1 MESSVNPP
9 TSDELLA
16 ARDIRKH
23 LPRCEFHHVDVT
35 CDGCEVEPIVGS
47 RFKCSVCP
55 DIDLCEAC
63 CRAIM
68 AARISI
74 QNELGSDLP
83 APSSSGRS
91 KRGSNWI
98 RRVKGDDPKRKW
110 LALMETVPCL
120 HRSHAFEQVRSG
132 PERALVFRGVPAVEV
147 DETDGVDDSCTLAS
161 AFLEALPPSKVLCRD
176 LAWLHCVTWPDGSNN
191 YTDAA
196 AERRIGEA
204 LDAWERAVERGK
216 ITSADVHRIAKTYNL
231 LGGKWMLFPGS
242 GEVDAAWTAVVQ
254 AMVAGGG
261 LAGGACDEVKVS
273 TASPSDGK
281 HVMLAYVK
289 DYGDVERVDG
299 VIDALQR
306 ALRDAGVSLADS
318 RALFKPDVFSFLN
331 IYSRNGFGLKPTML
345 ARDVR

>member
-1 MESSVNPP
+1 M
-9 TSDELLA
+9 
-16 ARDIRKH
+16 
-23 LPRCEFHHVDVT
+23 
-35 CDGCEVEPIVGS
+35 
-47 RFKCSVCP
+47 
-55 DIDLCEAC
+55 
-63 CRAIM
+63 
-68 AARISI
+68 
-74 QNELGSDLP
+74 
-83 APSSSGRS
+83 
-91 KRGSNWI
+91 
-98 RRVKGDDPKRKW
+98 
-110 LALMETVPCL
+110 
-120 HRSHAFEQVRSG
+120 
-132 PERALVFRGVPAVEV
+132 
-147 DETDGVDDSCTLAS
+147 
-161 AFLEALPPSKVLCRD
+161 
-176 LAWLHCVTWPDGSNN
+176 
-191 YTDAA
+191 
-196 AERRIGEA
+196 
-204 LDAWERAVERGK
+204 
-216 ITSADVHRIAKTYNL
+216 HRIAKTYNL